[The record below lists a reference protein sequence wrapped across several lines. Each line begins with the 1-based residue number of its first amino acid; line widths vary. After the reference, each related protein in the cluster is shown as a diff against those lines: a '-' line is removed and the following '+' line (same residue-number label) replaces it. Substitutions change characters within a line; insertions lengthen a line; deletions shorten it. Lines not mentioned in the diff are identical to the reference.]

1 MKKLIVALSLILS
14 FGFAAQAEYLFWQL
28 SDTAKDGTGK
38 SIGDFSYAAIFADTD
53 PASGSPTQLKL
64 ADETGASTD
73 YTVATVDKN
82 APQQIVINLDQAGAG
97 SGYSYY
103 IEYFNY
109 SANDGWK
116 SVGTSGKQTYAQ
128 LASNGAI
135 YTGSAMEAITDVAG
149 LKMWTGSSYVAATPE
164 PTGGLLVMLGMALIG
179 LKRKRV

>member
-28 SDTAKDGTGK
+28 SDTAKDGTGQ
-38 SIGDFSYAAIFADTD
+38 SIGDFSYAAIFAET
-53 PASGSPTQLKL
+53 PKTQLKL
-64 ADETGASTD
+64 ADETGASTG
-73 YTVATVDKN
+73 YIVATVDKS

>member
-38 SIGDFSYAAIFADTD
+38 SIGDFSYAAIFAE
-53 PASGSPTQLKL
+53 SPETQLKL

-73 YTVATVDKN
+73 YTVATVDKS
-82 APQQIVINLDQAGAG
+82 APQQIVINLDQLSNA

-103 IEYFNY
+103 IEYYNWNGASF
-109 SANDGWK
+109 DQ
-116 SVGTSGKQTYAQ
+116 VGTSGKQTYSE

-135 YTGSAMEAITDVAG
+135 YTGSAMEAITDIAG

>member
-38 SIGDFSYAAIFADTD
+38 SIGDFSYAAIFAET
-53 PASGSPTQLKL
+53 PTTQLKL

-73 YTVATVDKN
+73 YTYATVDKS
-82 APQQIVINLDQAGAG
+82 APQQIVINLDQLGDP
-97 SGYSYY
+97 SCYSFY

-109 SANDGWK
+109 NDGWN
-116 SVGTSGKQTYAQ
+116 SVGTSGKQTYDQ
-128 LASNGAI
+128 LAQNGAI
-135 YTGSAMEAITDVAG
+135 YTGSAMEAITDIAG
-149 LKMWTGSSYVAATPE
+149 LKMWTGSSYAAATPE